1 MKVGRKIFKRL
12 VRGYRIRAIQG
23 RYPQPQLQQFPQQMQ
38 EEQQTTQQLPRQTA
52 MQPAP
57 IPATFAAPE
66 QLQIIPTPFAM
77 QARMQSPMEVKGA
90 LELIPQ
96 KKEYK
101 FEGIEIPE
109 ISSKVQPG
117 KLRTTA
123 EVPRMSLTYSL
134 IPRKPAKGEAI
145 FAYAKIYWDNAVN
158 RYFYQV
164 SEPQLTDELRNLMIK
179 IKDLLEQKLDID
191 FSRLKLTEASA
202 YLSKQIDELISY
214 YKFKISATERE
225 ILRYYVERDFMGFG
239 KIEALMKD
247 PQIEDI
253 SCDGVG
259 IPIFIYHRNPDLG
272 SVMTNVVF
280 EDADELDSFIN
291 KLSQIVGKSVSVSQP
306 LVEGSLPDGSR
317 LQATLATDIA
327 RRGSNFTIR
336 KFSEE
341 PITPIDLLNYNTV
354 DVKTLAYLWM
364 AVDFGRSILVCGGT
378 ASGKTSLLNALSLF
392 IRPEKK
398 IVSIEDTPELKMPH
412 PHWIPT
418 VARTAISVEGGATE
432 VDMFRLLRESLRQ
445 RPDYIVVG
453 EVRGQ
458 EAYIL
463 FQQMATGHP
472 SYATIHAE
480 NLPKLVDRLTTA
492 PISLP
497 PNLVSSLDLIVFLLR
512 VRYRDKFV
520 RRVNEVLEMMDFDA
534 DTKKPIVNKIFTWSP
549 LTDRIT
555 TANKSL
561 LMKKISDA
569 TGISEQEIL
578 EELKRRMV
586 LLNWMKGRNIT
597 DYKDMYKILAA
608 YYSSPT
614 KLLSTIMG
622 E

>member
-1 MKVGRKIFKRL
+1 MKVGKKIFHKL
-12 VRGYRIRAIQG
+12 VRGYKITSAQG
-23 RYPQPQLQQFPQQMQ
+23 RYQQQPAGTEQTSDSFSAQQPQPASSGQVQFIQ
-38 EEQQTTQQLPRQTA
+38 
-52 MQPAP
+52 AP
-57 IPATFAAPE
+57 IS
-66 QLQIIPTPFAM
+66 M
-77 QARMQSPMEVKGA
+77 QAKMQSPMEVKGA
-90 LELIPQ
+90 LELVSP

-101 FEGIEIPE
+101 FNGLEIPE
-109 ISSKVQPG
+109 IAGKVHPG
-117 KLRTTA
+117 KLRTSEDA
-123 EVPRMSLTYSL
+123 PRVSLTYPL

-145 FAYAKIYWDNAVN
+145 FAYAKIYWDSALN

-164 SEPQLTDELRNLMIK
+164 YEPPLTDEMRNLITK

-191 FSRLKLTEASA
+191 FSRLKATEATS
-202 YLSKQIDELISY
+202 YLNKQIDELISY
-214 YKFKISATERE
+214 YKFKLSTTERE
-225 ILRYYVERDFMGFG
+225 ILRYYIERDFMSLG
-239 KIEALMKD
+239 KIEPLLRD
-247 PQIEDI
+247 SEIEDI

-259 IPIFIYHRNPDLG
+259 IPIFIYHRNPNLG
-272 SVMTNVVF
+272 SIMTNVAF
-280 EDADELDSFIN
+280 ENADDLDSFISR
-291 KLSQIVGKSVSVSQP
+291 LAQIVGKSVSVSQP
-306 LVEGSLPDGSR
+306 LVEGGLPDGSR

-341 PITPIDLLNYNTV
+341 PITPVDLLNYGTI
-354 DVKTLAYLWM
+354 DVKALAYLWM

-418 VARTAISVEGGATE
+418 VSRTMSVENNSNE

-458 EAYIL
+458 EAYVL

-480 NLPKLVDRLTTA
+480 NLPKLIDRLTTA

-497 PNLVSSLDLIVFLLR
+497 PNLVGSLDLVIFLLR
-512 VRYRDKFV
+512 VRFRDKFV
-520 RRVNEVLEMMDFDA
+520 RRVNEILEMVDFDA
-534 DTKKPIVNKIFTWSP
+534 DSKKPIVNKVFSWSP
-549 LTDRIT
+549 LTDKIET
-555 TANKSL
+555 VNKSV
-561 LMKKISDA
+561 LMKKISES

-578 EELKRRMV
+578 DELKRRMV

-597 DYKDMYKILAA
+597 DYKDVYKIFAA
-608 YYSSPT
+608 YYSSPA
-614 KLLSTIMG
+614 KLLSAITG